1 MLPRPRK
8 PGKKETNLDETLQEV
23 NGPGTSQ
30 TSKGLLSLPVELF
43 DQILSDYPRAEEK
56 HIIAN
61 KTTLDRKFAVHA
73 KVLRALSQT
82 CKSLRYVQN
91 AFLDFG
97 SKSNSG
103 LMAAPEIA
111 SLVKIVTVTFL
122 LSRCPSP
129 YSTVFLFVRCLRKLP
144 NLHTL
149 HVLYAHSQTTTALKD
164 AFEPTKLPQI
174 RTLILPNH
182 AHDIIRSCS
191 QARTIT
197 CNEGDGERFL
207 NAIDDACPNIR
218 SLRNIDD
225 NEALLTWLPKSIP
238 TLEEISVKIRPY
250 IRVQQSFYQH
260 LRKSNNLTTIELLI
274 SQHTNLKATWTR
286 EVIDWHISAARE
298 PPTLKGNDA
307 VGRKNYIDITLTEPF
322 TRAQASLL
330 VQLRTSH
337 IPLNHHLHRINK
349 SSSPGCPPPLR
360 LGGDYEHTASPTCY
374 LTWTRSSPSSNL

>member
-1 MLPRPRK
+1 MQVASLRTECLPRLW
-8 PGKKETNLDETLQEV
+8 EQIEVCYFDEK
-23 NGPGTSQ
+23 NDFFFYGSSS
-30 TSKGLLSLPVELF
+30 SKLERIS
-43 DQILSDYPRAEEK
+43 
-56 HIIAN
+56 
-61 KTTLDRKFAVHA
+61 
-73 KVLRALSQT
+73 
-82 CKSLRYVQN
+82 
-91 AFLDFG
+91 
-97 SKSNSG
+97 SG

-238 TLEEISVKIRPY
+238 TLEEISMKIRPY
-250 IRVQQSFYQH
+250 IPVQQSFYQH
-260 LRKSNNLTTIELLI
+260 LRKSN
-274 SQHTNLKATWTR
+274 
-286 EVIDWHISAARE
+286 
-298 PPTLKGNDA
+298 
-307 VGRKNYIDITLTEPF
+307 F
-322 TRAQASLL
+322 
-330 VQLRTSH
+330 
-337 IPLNHHLHRINK
+337 
-349 SSSPGCPPPLR
+349 
-360 LGGDYEHTASPTCY
+360 
-374 LTWTRSSPSSNL
+374 